1 MRCSNA
7 NLKIE
12 ATFVKILTTVLAFY
26 QRSERFEA
34 TLDNIP
40 TYKCFFLFFFP
51 FLNSNSC
58 KKYKRSM
65 IENIYHKL

>member
-34 TLDNIP
+34 TLDNTP
-40 TYKCFFLFFFP
+40 TYKCFFFVFFP